1 MVISVWAPSIRE
13 AHSLI
18 ERLYLANSFVQFVED
33 KEMRHAYWVVFKLT
47 NRSVLKDINN
57 HSPRLTV
64 MGI

>member
-1 MVISVWAPSIRE
+1 MVISIWAGSLE
-13 AHSLI
+13 EGHSLI

-33 KEMRHAYWVVFKLT
+33 KQMRHAYWVVFKLT
-47 NRSVLKDINN
+47 NRLVLKDIVA